1 MRRSIACIYCAIS
14 LATYFNMS
22 RAKKMTSRDSSGSDN
37 GLLPLTV
44 STSSRRHDVESGL
57 SSGESI
63 DEEKEEGVSDS
74 FDIDNTKNVP
84 LQILK
89 RWWQAASVLNA
100 SWRFRYT
107 LDLKKEEEKE
117 RRRWMIR
124 AHVQVIRATLLFK
137 LAGEQQICS
146 SVSPPLSSSDYYISL
161 EQLASLTRDQ
171 NLSSLQQHGGVKGLS
186 NLLTTVPRKEYQEMK
201 LICLTEETHL
211 DQITGE
217 GVGIKT
223 EGVEEGWYDGESIG
237 FAVFLV
243 IMVTAISDYQKSL
256 QIRSLLDGI
265 LITGH
270 SLAIDESS
278 NMTGESKIVRKE
290 QKAPFLMS
298 SCKVADGVGTM
309 MVTAVGINTEWGLL
323 MASISEDTGEET
335 PLQPSFWADTSRE
348 IHTMQMG
355 TLHFGV
361 AIRVKVMLSNGV
373 IKMVTVAVTIVV
385 VAIPEGL
392 PLAVTLTLAYSTR
405 KMMAGKA
412 LVLRLSA
419 CETMCSTTT
428 ICSDKD

>member
-1 MRRSIACIYCAIS
+1 
-14 LATYFNMS
+14 
-22 RAKKMTSRDSSGSDN
+22 MTSRDSSGSDN

-211 DQITGE
+211 DQI
-217 GVGIKT
+217 
-223 EGVEEGWYDGESIG
+223 SIQ
-237 FAVFLV
+237 V
-243 IMVTAISDYQKSL
+243 
-256 QIRSLLDGI
+256 
-265 LITGH
+265 
-270 SLAIDESS
+270 
-278 NMTGESKIVRKE
+278 N
-290 QKAPFLMS
+290 
-298 SCKVADGVGTM
+298 
-309 MVTAVGINTEWGLL
+309 
-323 MASISEDTGEET
+323 
-335 PLQPSFWADTSRE
+335 
-348 IHTMQMG
+348 
-355 TLHFGV
+355 
-361 AIRVKVMLSNGV
+361 
-373 IKMVTVAVTIVV
+373 
-385 VAIPEGL
+385 
-392 PLAVTLTLAYSTR
+392 
-405 KMMAGKA
+405 
-412 LVLRLSA
+412 
-419 CETMCSTTT
+419 
-428 ICSDKD
+428 